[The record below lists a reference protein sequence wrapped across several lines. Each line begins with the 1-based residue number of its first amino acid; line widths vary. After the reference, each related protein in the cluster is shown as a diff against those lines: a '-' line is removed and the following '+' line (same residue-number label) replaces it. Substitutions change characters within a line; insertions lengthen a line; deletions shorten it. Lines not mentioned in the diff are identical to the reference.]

1 MVACKRRL
9 HFFCSTNTFST
20 RKICTAL
27 RFVELRNDYDDN
39 MPSGNKDT
47 SMQHSLT
54 TITEN
59 SNEMWVIRCL
69 YGMYITLSILSNGWI
84 ICECLCPRF
93 SGCYYWSE
101 DPFLSGKNL
110 SEIIFAFMD
119 LFKNCVSIAS
129 KNSRIHF
136 PLHSSSFSLFKYHW
150 QTNWFRLNTIHI
162 WCINNI
168 SNGVLAVVKSSY
180 RGFVTWV
187 FGAGYFLMHSK
198 RGTAFNPTN
207 DEGKRIILA
216 WRWFFT

>member
-1 MVACKRRL
+1 M
-9 HFFCSTNTFST
+9 
-20 RKICTAL
+20 
-27 RFVELRNDYDDN
+27 
-39 MPSGNKDT
+39 
-47 SMQHSLT
+47 
-54 TITEN
+54 IT
-59 SNEMWVIRCL
+59 M
-69 YGMYITLSILSNGWI
+69 I
-84 ICECLCPRF
+84 ICLLATKTLRCNIPSLLSPKIRTKCEWFDVCMECILHYQFYRMGELFVNVFVPDF
-93 SGCYYWSE
+93 LAVTIE
-101 DPFLSGKNL
+101 VKTLFLSGKNL